1 MHEMSLASSVV
12 EAIETEARKAQF
24 RKVERIVLE
33 IGALSCVDPHAL
45 EFGFDAVSRGTC
57 AEGAAL
63 EFVTPPGL
71 AQCFGCAGTVE
82 IARKGEACPE
92 CGSHQLV
99 VTGGEEL
106 KIKSL
111 EVV

>member
-1 MHEMSLASSVV
+1 MHEMALASSVV
-12 EAIETEARKAQF
+12 EAIEKEAALRAF
-24 RKVERIVLE
+24 TKVDRIVLE
-33 IGALSCVDPHAL
+33 IGALSCVDTHAM

-57 AEGAAL
+57 AEGAKL
-63 EFVTPPGL
+63 DFVTPPGA
-71 AQCFGCAGTVE
+71 AQCFGCGEDVE
-82 IARKGEACPE
+82 IARKGDPCPK

>member
-1 MHEMSLASSVV
+1 MHEMALASSVV
-12 EAIETEARKAQF
+12 DAIEAQAKRNAF
-24 RKVERIVLE
+24 QAVKRIVLE
-33 IGALSCVDPHAL
+33 VGALSCVDAHAL
-45 EFGFDAVSRGTC
+45 EFGFEAVARGTC

-63 EFVTPPGL
+63 DFLTPPGL
-71 AQCFGCAGTVE
+71 AQCFGCGAEVA
-82 IARKGEACPE
+82 IARKGDGCPE

-99 VTGGEEL
+99 VIGGEEL